1 MTTNIS
7 ARKFSRIALLMIDDQ
22 EETPVTMAPME
33 RMRMNGRLSRRT
45 RTAFRK
51 PFWNYFIK
59 KKSEV
64 QKRTENKKI
73 HEENINMNQKQMNEE
88 MEIDLLDLAYMLL
101 DKWHY
106 LLLCLLAG
114 ALLFNAYSFFFI

>member
-1 MTTNIS
+1 MKAAFAAKCSEDNTFPLDFYHGLEAYMTTNIS

-51 PFWNYFIK
+51 PFWNCFIK
-59 KKSEV
+59 KHK
-64 QKRTENKKI
+64 
-73 HEENINMNQKQMNEE
+73 
-88 MEIDLLDLAYMLL
+88 LDIQ
-101 DKWHY
+101 DP
-106 LLLCLLAG
+106 
-114 ALLFNAYSFFFI
+114 N